1 MTDKEKQMERFI
13 TPEQFGGIVRNMIMP
28 LIVYLMGQGFIPVG
42 SEETFLVGLTT
53 LATLGWGFYANR
65 EAGVKLTQE
74 QFHGLVRNLLS
85 PVTAYAYAKG
95 WITQESFTW
104 LLAGLTSAG
113 FSVWSWW
120 EKRPR

>member
-1 MTDKEKQMERFI
+1 MERFI

-28 LIVYLMGQGFIPVG
+28 LIVYLMGQGIIPVG

-65 EAGVKLTQE
+65 EAGAKLSQE
-74 QFHGLVRNLLS
+74 QVYGLVRNLLS
-85 PVTAYAYAKG
+85 PITAYAYGKG
-95 WITQESFTW
+95 WITQESFNW
-104 LLAGLTSAG
+104 LLAGLTSAS
-113 FSVWSWW
+113 FSAWSWW